1 MKKNVI
7 FGTAKNMRLSRETL
21 LNLGKNDLRIV
32 GGVEEAPAPP
42 SVKFCTA
49 GACTTTG

>member
-1 MKKNVI
+1 MQKNVI
-7 FGTAKNMRLSRETL
+7 FATTKYLRLSRETL
-21 LNLGKNDLRIV
+21 LNLEKNDLRIV